1 MSTRVEQ
8 AELVE
13 KKNQQNPFYIKTDHQ
28 RNKIKTFNKMSCLNW
43 LEKKPT
49 EFK

>member
-1 MSTRVEQ
+1 MSTHVEQ
-8 AELVE
+8 AELV
-13 KKNQQNPFYIKTDHQ
+13 KKKNPFYINTDHQ

-43 LEKKPT
+43 LEKNPT